1 MNFGV
6 SAKATVAVAGKACNE
21 AWRRDSGLPEE
32 PAPYLPIL
40 GGLPIRAAAAALPGW
55 PSAPP
60 KDGAG
65 RLAAA
70 TRMGNASHPKVHN
83 TL

>member
-6 SAKATVAVAGKACNE
+6 SAKAAVAVAGKACN
-21 AWRRDSGLPEE
+21 ATWRRNSGLPD
-32 PAPYLPIL
+32 
-40 GGLPIRAAAAALPGW
+40 GLSASAAAAALPGW
-55 PSAPP
+55 PWAPP

-65 RLAAA
+65 RLAATA
-70 TRMGNASHPKVHN
+70 LAGNASHPKVHN